1 MKITINK
8 VKSLIR
14 VFMLQFNSK
23 KQKSKGF
30 SLIELLVVV
39 GIMGILAAVAIPAYN
54 NAYRKTAALGAYA
67 IRLKSTSSKSF
78 FSLCPLLKLLLN
90 CDTLAEMKFCL

>member
-1 MKITINK
+1 MKIIINK

-14 VFMLQFNSK
+14 VFMLQFTPK

-54 NAYRKTAALGAYA
+54 ASIVKR
-67 IRLKSTSSKSF
+67 
-78 FSLCPLLKLLLN
+78 PH
-90 CDTLAEMKFCL
+90 